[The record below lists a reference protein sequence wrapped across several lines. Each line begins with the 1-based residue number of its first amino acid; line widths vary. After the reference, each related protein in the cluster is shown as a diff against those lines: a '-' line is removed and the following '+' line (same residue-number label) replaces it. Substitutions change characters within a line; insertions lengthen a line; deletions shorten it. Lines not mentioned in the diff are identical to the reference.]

1 MWSALGLESSS
12 ASHHCLNGCH
22 SHRQP
27 SVLRSH
33 FYKATSTTPLQD
45 FWKSCILCP
54 TGGGTGGEGRELE
67 GKKRDAWWA
76 NCHITRSGESKGW
89 KIICFGSRASWVLR
103 THYVVSAFDP
113 HLTYLK
119 CADTQTTQ
127 QQKELMAGAWEVKG
141 VQRRHHFHGPY
152 GNSVVCTAN
161 ALDSADPSDHVCVCW
176 MASSVQRGVALT
188 LSIWVSILKRGFQK
202 PSHAARQT
210 LGTLIC

>member
-27 SVLRSH
+27 SVLCSH
-33 FYKATSTTPLQD
+33 FYKATSTAPLQD

-54 TGGGTGGEGRELE
+54 TGGGGEGLGAGQELA
-67 GKKRDAWWA
+67 GKKHDAWWA
-76 NCHITRSGESKGW
+76 NCHVARAAESKGR
-89 KIICFGSRASWVLR
+89 KTVRFGSRAGWVSHTR
-103 THYVVSAFDP
+103 DAVSPSDP
-113 HLTYLK
+113 HLAYLK
-119 CADTQTTQ
+119 CADTQ
-127 QQKELMAGAWEVKG
+127 LMAGAWEVKA
-141 VQRRHHFHGPY
+141 VQWHHRFHGPY

-161 ALDSADPSDHVCVCW
+161 ALDSADPSDRVCVCW

-188 LSIWVSILKRGFQK
+188 LSIWASILKRGFQK